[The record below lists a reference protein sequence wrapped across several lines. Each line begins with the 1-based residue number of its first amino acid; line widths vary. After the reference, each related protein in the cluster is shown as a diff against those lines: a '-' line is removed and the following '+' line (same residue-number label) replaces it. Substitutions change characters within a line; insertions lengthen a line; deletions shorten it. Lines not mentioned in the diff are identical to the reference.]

1 VDICDHVFC
10 GTARCLVLSNE
21 KEKMISVTP
30 YTLPEVVNREEL
42 REWRKSLRHK
52 KYEAPAE
59 VCSFITAIS
68 DKLAD
73 FGCIR
78 NYSVAITGRELK
90 LSGMKEYQ
98 GEYIHEDFAYEL
110 KVPHMV
116 ATDHH
121 LTMHRLYERKGKQ
134 GLIDFCKA
142 KVKGTELA
150 KVLEILNVHV
160 FNQERPEF
168 VKVMNDIKAA
178 NKIDNGQ

>member
-1 VDICDHVFC
+1 MQMMYPI
-10 GTARCLVLSNE
+10 
-21 KEKMISVTP
+21 P
-30 YTLPEVVNREEL
+30 YALPEVVNREEL
-42 REWRKSLRHK
+42 RAWRSSLRHK

-59 VCSFITAIS
+59 VCSFINAIS

-78 NYSVAITGRELK
+78 NYSVAITGRELL

-142 KVKGTELA
+142 KVNGTELA

-168 VKVMNDIKAA
+168 NEVMSKIKASK
-178 NKIDNGQ
+178 KIDHAEGI